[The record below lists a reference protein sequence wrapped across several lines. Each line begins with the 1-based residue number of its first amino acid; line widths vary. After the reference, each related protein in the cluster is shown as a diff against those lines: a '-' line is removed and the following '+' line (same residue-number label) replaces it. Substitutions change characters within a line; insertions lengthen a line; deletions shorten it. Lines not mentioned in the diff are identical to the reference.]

1 MMTLYEHSCAR
12 GCTCRYHLSPSSGA
26 YLIYTVL
33 QNVESSTG
41 PQSKQC
47 AKNVQTVVYKLS
59 LYDNLFEFRSFT
71 STILNLGQV
80 ERSLLL
86 QAVLAWV
93 VRGPVSY
100 IGLLVKF
107 WTFLEVSTR
116 FRSFLF
122 CLLLKVPKMLAVTT
136 SLAPAGSRTGR
147 SVGRFRNTGIE
158 IECYELP

>member
-1 MMTLYEHSCAR
+1 M
-12 GCTCRYHLSPSSGA
+12 
-26 YLIYTVL
+26 
-33 QNVESSTG
+33 ESSTG
-41 PQSKQC
+41 WQSKQC
-47 AKNVQTVVYKLS
+47 AKHVQTVVYKLS
-59 LYDNLFEFRSFT
+59 LYENLFEFRSFT

-116 FRSFLF
+116 SRSFYKISKF
-122 CLLLKVPKMLAVTT
+122 FVLLVAQGSKDVGCDHIMGT
-136 SLAPAGSRTGR
+136 SGQSYRQERRALSQHW
-147 SVGRFRNTGIE
+147 
-158 IECYELP
+158 Y